1 MTTEENPTIA
11 QAIAFVLAEIRQDVA
26 DGLYEEAA
34 ELDSFTV
41 LHDYCDANDYIITA
55 AEKFC
60 PFSDDSDTEES
71 HLLWQD
77 WGNEVCGAVDTL
89 LNEQPIRL

>member
-1 MTTEENPTIA
+1 MTTEKNPTIA
-11 QAIAFVLAEIRQDVA
+11 QAIAFVIAEIRQDVA
-26 DGLYEEAA
+26 DGLYEDAPR
-34 ELDSFTV
+34 LDSFTV
-41 LHDYCDANDYIITA
+41 LHDYCDANDYIIAA

-60 PFSDDSDTEES
+60 PFSNDSDEES

-89 LNEQPIRL
+89 LNEQPIQV